1 MFDQLL
7 DSSAKSRTARSRMF
21 FLGAATA
28 YAATILVVAIAAV
41 MMFNPGLAEAINLKV
56 PLAPTPVT
64 VALTQTQRTF
74 SPSRAFRTPS
84 ATSDQQQ
91 PALLRSVRP
100 DLPVISG
107 AVDPVPVPLGTGD
120 RAARSGFAHVGG
132 VPGSGRDNGAPPPP
146 PFERAPAPPPER
158 KPSISPVSEGVL
170 RGSAVSRE
178 IPLYPEIAKRS
189 RVQGMVQVLVTIGE
203 DGTVLEASMLKGHPL
218 LRQAALDSA
227 RRWRFSPTLLSRVPV
242 KVQGVLTF
250 NFRLD

>member
-1 MFDQLL
+1 
-7 DSSAKSRTARSRMF
+7 MF

-28 YAATILVVAIAAV
+28 YAATILIVAIAAV

-56 PLAPTPVT
+56 PLVPTPVT

-74 SPSRAFRTPS
+74 SDSRAFRAPS
-84 ATSDQQQ
+84 ATVEQQQ
-91 PALLRSVRP
+91 PGPVQSVRP
-100 DLPVISG
+100 DLPVINGVGDLRPMSVGSG
-107 AVDPVPVPLGTGD
+107 GSDTRTGLPP
-120 RAARSGFAHVGG
+120 GNG
-132 VPGSGRDNGAPPPP
+132 VPGSGRDLGAPPPP
-146 PFERAPAPPPER
+146 SSTEKAPTPSPER

-170 RGSAVSRE
+170 RGSAIARD

-189 RVQGMVQVLVTIGE
+189 RVQGMVQVLITIGE
-203 DGTVLEASMLKGHPL
+203 DGTVLEASVLNGHPV

>member
-1 MFDQLL
+1 
-7 DSSAKSRTARSRMF
+7 MF

-56 PLAPTPVT
+56 PLVPTPVT

-74 SPSRAFRTPS
+74 SSSSAFRTPS
-84 ATSDQQQ
+84 ATVDQH
-91 PALLRSVRP
+91 PALLLSVRP

-107 AVDPVPVPLGTGD
+107 AADLSPMPLGTGD
-120 RAARSGFAHVGG
+120 RAARSGFAHSSG
-132 VPGSGRDNGAPPPP
+132 VPGSTRDTGAAPPPP
-146 PFERAPAPPPER
+146 SEREPAPPPER

-170 RGSAVSRE
+170 RGSAISRE
-178 IPLYPEIAKRS
+178 IPIYPEIAKRS

-203 DGTVLEASMLKGHPL
+203 DGTVLEAGVLNGHPI

-227 RRWRFSPTLLSRVPV
+227 RRWRFTPTLLSRVPV